1 MSERSEKIDAII
13 ASRQPIAEK
22 TGKAVTRL
30 NSVQAALQSCS
41 TKLQEFLDKGI
52 QSEQTDKAIP
62 IQKQLQDV
70 LNNEIPARVR
80 ELHQIRERF
89 TRPTLNVGIVGNAG
103 QGKSTFLQQ
112 LTGLADDEIP
122 TGGKGDCTGAAAIIE
137 NKNINEAYAD
147 IEFYSEKE
155 FLENVVAPYYK
166 VFGLTIPSTL
176 SEFSVALPD
185 EVGKTHYD
193 ETEFLKRLQNGLE
206 KYRPFLGERQKRI
219 SRNQIREYTAKSD
232 KNGTFLTTWAAVKS
246 ARVYCRFPGLENEKI
261 SVGDT
266 PGLGDRVVVEAE
278 ERLMQDFGRNIDSVI
293 MLRKVKERGVRK
305 GDIELYNLIK
315 KAIPELPVE
324 DWAYFIVNVFA
335 FDNELQKDSL
345 NWLPEDIKQSSLKG
359 LRYLAINC
367 SQRNEVLSSFDRILN
382 DIANGQHK
390 LDETLYNERAKHVE
404 SLLTD
409 IKTLVGEMQVLF
421 PLKSADTA
429 GIFSAINLFQKNIWG
444 KLPSKLNLMLQQR
457 KDNRDKDNE
466 EFSARLDTLEN
477 LLVAGNF
484 LPTPDDIQMQAAT
497 GGLLACHSQECRR
510 LRRYII
516 DEFDSLD
523 EIFAKLFD
531 NLRTEARQC
540 LEDEDGGKLGNI
552 PFPTNNDQSWWNWL
566 ADEITLL
573 GQEGQDD
580 EDKQAFLAVAK
591 ALRLF
596 NDASLSFR
604 GFMLPRLMS
613 FLDVLDTDSP
623 KHAPFAPKSGETLE
637 QLLDKLRSAVKQA
650 VRLSCEEVRQIAKEV
665 SIALFLAIEALRDG
679 AISLSSQNV
688 WAQYYADHRGYIWKE
703 KFQVVEQDITF
714 RREWQQAVETVKK
727 TL

>member
-1 MSERSEKIDAII
+1 MII

-22 TGKAVTRL
+22 TGKAVAHL
-30 NSVQAALQSCS
+30 NTIQAALQSCS
-41 TKLQEFLDKGI
+41 KKLEEFLDKDI
-52 QSEQTDKAIP
+52 QSEQTEKATP
-62 IQKQLQDV
+62 IQKQLQDI
-70 LNNEIPARVR
+70 LNNGIPTRVR

-89 TRPTLNVGIVGNAG
+89 TRPTLNIGIVGNAG

-137 NKNINEAYAD
+137 NKNISEAYAD

-166 VFGLTIPSTL
+166 VFGLTIPSSL
-176 SEFSVALPD
+176 SEFAFELPND
-185 EVGKTHYD
+185 LNKMYYD
-193 ETEFLKRLQNGLE
+193 ETEFIKRLQSGLE
-206 KYRPFLGERQKRI
+206 KYRSFFGERQKRI

-232 KNGTFLTTWAAVKS
+232 KNGMFLTTWAAVKS

-293 MLRKVKERGVRK
+293 MLRKVKERGIRK
-305 GDIELYNLIK
+305 GDVELYNLIK

-324 DWAYFIVNVFA
+324 DWAYFMVNVFA
-335 FDNELQKDSL
+335 FDQQLQTEALSF
-345 NWLPEDIKQSSLKG
+345 LPEDIKQSSLKG

-367 SQRNEVLSSFDRILN
+367 AQRNEVLSCFDKILN
-382 DIANGQHK
+382 DIANNQHK
-390 LDETLYNERAKHVE
+390 LDETLYNERIKRVD
-404 SLLTD
+404 SLVSD
-409 IKTLVGEMQVLF
+409 IKILVGEMQELF

-444 KLPSKLNLMLQQR
+444 KLPSKLNLMVQQR
-457 KDNRDKDNE
+457 KETRDKDNE
-466 EFSARLDTLEN
+466 EFIEKLTELEER
-477 LLVAGNF
+477 LVAGEF
-484 LPTPDDIQMQAAT
+484 LPTSNDVQMQAAT

-523 EIFAKLFD
+523 KTFAKLFD
-531 NLRTEARQC
+531 DLRTEARQC

-552 PFPTNNDQSWWNWL
+552 PFLNNNNETWWNWL
-566 ADEITLL
+566 ANEITVL
-573 GQEGQDD
+573 GQEEQDE
-580 EDKQAFLAVAK
+580 EDKQASRTVAK
-591 ALRLF
+591 ALLLF
-596 NDASLSFR
+596 NDANLSFR

-623 KHAPFAPKSGETLE
+623 KHAPFSFKSGETLE
-637 QLLDKLRSAVKQA
+637 HLLDQLKSAVKQA

-665 SIALFLAIEALRDG
+665 SVALFLAIEALRDG
-679 AISLSSQNV
+679 AISLRSQNV

-714 RREWQQAVETVKK
+714 RREWQQAVADVKK
-727 TL
+727 SL